1 MAYKERERKDVL
13 LILQELEKGKKTEPS
28 WQEMNQLTDLWLQ
41 SRQMTSL
48 PSSISSCSNLQY
60 LNLSWNHLT
69 HLPDSISQLKHLRK
83 FDLGHND
90 FKEFPTQICSLSEL
104 KELNIRNNKLTSLHP
119 DVNKLTN
126 LMYLDLGSNQFIDFP
141 AEVCH
146 IPELETLNIYQNKI
160 SSVHPDVT
168 KMTKLTKLDLGCNE
182 FTDFPAG
189 VCNIPEL
196 KILGMNRNKI
206 SSVHPDVIKM
216 TKLTNL
222 DLEKN
227 QFTDFP
233 AEVCNIPELKIL
245 GMNRNK
251 ISSVHPDVIK
261 MTKLTNLDLDQN
273 QFTDFPAEVC
283 HISELETLKMNW
295 NKISSVHPYV
305 INMTKLTK
313 LDLGSNEFTDFPAE
327 VCNIPELKILGMNWN
342 KISNVHPDVIKM
354 TKLTNLE
361 LSENKFTDFPAEL
374 LLFFTDGSSSKGSKL
389 ASSLDRRQAGQSM
402 SDTADT
408 SALCKKPKPAEK
420 LLKCKVPDFISK
432 EVLEKIT
439 RDLVPRDIRKEMGA
453 AIQKHSVSLQQRY
466 PNISR
471 ISISRIQADGAG
483 EKKPCIAVYC
493 SDITNMAHFP
503 EKFEGYPVEVREG
516 TFSLNA
522 DNEGSRDNDHSQ
534 LHIGCSVASSSQLQG
549 SLGVFVNHHRG
560 GHASA
565 QPQAFVT
572 CAHVVC
578 PYSKEAETAINKS
591 VYVENNQTWKKC
603 GFVSKCYVGDVK
615 LDNGFGSERSYGVD
629 IALVELNKNAEANL
643 FPIQSQQTSFSDV
656 DIRDVEDIYNDEEN
670 PILVHKFG
678 ATTGLTHGAVSFEYD
693 YCRDI
698 ELIDGVPSV
707 TKSLSN
713 MITVLSIPTLDK
725 PTFSKKGD
733 SGSAVYVEL
742 ENGKKVIIGIL
753 VGSASDTS
761 GEVPVH
767 CGIVSR
773 IHPSLHQM
781 QACLY

>member
-1 MAYKERERKDVL
+1 
-13 LILQELEKGKKTEPS
+13 
-28 WQEMNQLTDLWLQ
+28 
-41 SRQMTSL
+41 
-48 PSSISSCSNLQY
+48 
-60 LNLSWNHLT
+60 
-69 HLPDSISQLKHLRK
+69 
-83 FDLGHND
+83 
-90 FKEFPTQICSLSEL
+90 
-104 KELNIRNNKLTSLHP
+104 
-119 DVNKLTN
+119 
-126 LMYLDLGSNQFIDFP
+126 
-141 AEVCH
+141 
-146 IPELETLNIYQNKI
+146 
-160 SSVHPDVT
+160 
-168 KMTKLTKLDLGCNE
+168 
-182 FTDFPAG
+182 
-189 VCNIPEL
+189 
-196 KILGMNRNKI
+196 
-206 SSVHPDVIKM
+206 
-216 TKLTNL
+216 
-222 DLEKN
+222 
-227 QFTDFP
+227 
-233 AEVCNIPELKIL
+233 
-245 GMNRNK
+245 
-251 ISSVHPDVIK
+251 
-261 MTKLTNLDLDQN
+261 
-273 QFTDFPAEVC
+273 
-283 HISELETLKMNW
+283 
-295 NKISSVHPYV
+295 
-305 INMTKLTK
+305 
-313 LDLGSNEFTDFPAE
+313 
-327 VCNIPELKILGMNWN
+327 
-342 KISNVHPDVIKM
+342 
-354 TKLTNLE
+354 
-361 LSENKFTDFPAEL
+361 
-374 LLFFTDGSSSKGSKL
+374 
-389 ASSLDRRQAGQSM
+389 M

-503 EKFEGYPVEVREG
+503 EKFEGLKGNYVVPSPMKDQMGKEDIHHYFASMKGFKGLEERGKQYKGIDGSKLASSLDRRQAGQSMSADTADTSASSNKPKPADKLLKCKVPDFISKEVLEEITRDLVPRDIRKEMGAAIQKHSVSLQQIYPNISRISISRIQADGAGEKKPCIAVYCSDITNLAHFPKELEGYPVEVREG
-516 TFSLNA
+516 TLSLNA
-522 DNEGSRDNDHSQ
+522 DYEGSRDNDHSQ

-761 GEVPVH
+761 DGRGVLSNPPWLRTCYGSGSNSPNGVDIALVELNENAEANLFPIQSQQTSFSDVDIEDMCSIRDPILVSKFGATTGLTTGVVNSEYDYCNNSKLTDGVPPLTKSLSNMITVLSIPTLDKPTFSKDGDSGSAVYVEFENGKRAIIGILVGSASDTSGEVPMH
-767 CGIVSR
+767 CSSVSR
-773 IHPSLHQM
+773 IHPSLHQI
-781 QACLY
+781 QACLYKPSQREEEPMETNQATRLRCCLQ